1 MHKAKEIL
9 ASPNSIW
16 RGVKMADTKDL
27 LQTPLILAFLKK
39 KISQFHLRKKFINE
53 FGDLHLIF
61 YC

>member
-27 LQTPLILAFLKK
+27 LQTPLILAFFKK
-39 KISQFHLRKKFINE
+39 KILNFNWEKNSQMSLVTSI
-53 FGDLHLIF
+53 
-61 YC
+61 